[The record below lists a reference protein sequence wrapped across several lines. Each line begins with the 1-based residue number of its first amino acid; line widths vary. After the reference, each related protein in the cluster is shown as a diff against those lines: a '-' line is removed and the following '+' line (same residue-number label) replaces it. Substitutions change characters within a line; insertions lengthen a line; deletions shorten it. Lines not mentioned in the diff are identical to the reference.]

1 VTAEVAA
8 PVLRGDQQPW
18 AGAQS
23 CQRFSACG
31 AYPPCSSPRRCR
43 AGECRI
49 LLQPSA
55 SSRVARASRP
65 TGADTR
71 PGARKSCAPPADR
84 RSGRLRRSP
93 GRRSEVII
101 PRSSNR
107 CSCSSIN
114 LWMWP
119 QLNRG
124 ESNVTRQCDRR
135 QPGLGRLVVS
145 VNVFAYEGAARA
157 AVALA
162 AGLWPSEAPTLPA
175 DGAAEQARPRQTP
188 ALGVRSPGAGD

>member
-1 VTAEVAA
+1 VLAEHTLRAQVLVDVGPVNAESSSSHPPVRALLGRRDQQARIPGQGHGNRA
-8 PVLRGDQQPW
+8 PVQQIDDQDV
-18 AGAQS
+18 
-23 CQRFSACG
+23 F
-31 AYPPCSSPRRCR
+31 
-43 AGECRI
+43 GEPHI
-49 LLQPSA
+49 LDAL
-55 SSRVARASRP
+55 
-65 TGADTR
+65 T
-71 PGARKSCAPPADR
+71 
-84 RSGRLRRSP
+84 